1 MAGFDNEPRKSEFH
15 RYSSWGRT
23 RRPKNVNGN
32 SSTAQAE
39 TLAAA
44 PAHDAAAN
52 ITNSVSTEN
61 QRFLHLHLNTDTV
74 GDEKTVTVHGFSY
87 AMNRW
92 APLKDVRGNAV
103 AITVNNGTAYQ
114 IFEIHGVDRLCF
126 VRSGDIDE
134 FYAATSTF

>member
-1 MAGFDNEPRKSEFH
+1 MSQFKH
-15 RYSSWGRT
+15 TSWGRT
-23 RRPKNVNGN
+23 RRPKNVRGN
-32 SSTAQAE
+32 SSTAQAV

-44 PAHDAAAN
+44 PDHDDAAD

-61 QRFLHLHLNTDTV
+61 QRFLHLHLNTVTV
-74 GDEKTVTVHGFSY
+74 AAARTVTVYGFSY

-103 AITVNNGTAYQ
+103 AITVDSSTAYQ

-126 VRSGDIDE
+126 VRTGAIDE

>member
-1 MAGFDNEPRKSEFH
+1 MSQFKFTSH
-15 RYSSWGRT
+15 GRT
-23 RRPKNVNGN
+23 RRPKNVKGN
-32 SSTAQAE
+32 SSTEQAP

-44 PAHDAAAN
+44 PEHNAAAD
-52 ITNSVSTEN
+52 IDKSVSTEN
-61 QRFLHLHLNTDTV
+61 QRFLHLHLNTV
-74 GDEKTVTVHGFSY
+74 VVNASRTVTVYGFSY

-103 AITVNNGTAYQ
+103 AITVNASTAYQ

-126 VRSGDIDE
+126 VRTGAIDE